1 MVPGRAAAP
10 AGVDCRGDGGR
21 GGRVVAGVGAQRWY
35 DRGPSVLV
43 PAVPRPEPWVVD
55 RPGEVGQ
62 VVAALR
68 RRAGTVGITTAVHG
82 AGGFGKTT
90 VAKMV
95 RADRRVLRR
104 FGGRVYWVTL
114 GRDVGRQ
121 ALAGLVN
128 DVLGQVEPGRAVTF
142 TDARQAGQHLAS
154 REGPAAAADPR

>member
-68 RRAGTVGITTAVHG
+68 RRAGTVGITTAV
-82 AGGFGKTT
+82 
-90 VAKMV
+90 AKMV

-104 FGGRVYWVTL
+104 FG
-114 GRDVGRQ
+114 
-121 ALAGLVN
+121 AGCT
-128 DVLGQVEPGRAVTF
+128 G
-142 TDARQAGQHLAS
+142 
-154 REGPAAAADPR
+154 

>member
-1 MVPGRAAAP
+1 MW
-10 AGVDCRGDGGR
+10 
-21 GGRVVAGVGAQRWY
+21 GAQRWY
-35 DRGPSVLV
+35 DRGLAVLV
-43 PAVPRPEPWVVD
+43 PAVQRPEPWVVD

-114 GRDVGRQ
+114 GRDAGRQ

-128 DVLGQVEPGRAVTF
+128 ELIGQLEPGRAVTF
-142 TDARQAGQHLAS
+142 TDARQAGRAPG
-154 REGPAAAADPR
+154 RGAGAGAAAAADPR